1 MKEKFDAAFILR
13 WTKRLIVYCAG
24 LFIMAVGVVFSVKS
38 ALGVSPVT
46 CLANVLYQIVQTTR
60 LTGVGLGVCTTA
72 SYCLYILA
80 ELIILRRD
88 FEPKMLL
95 QIAAS
100 FFFGFL
106 VSCATK
112 LFAFLPA
119 PETYVM
125 RMVFLLC
132 SVPLVALG
140 VMLYLAPQILPTPG
154 EGMSLAISKKTGL
167 SVGSSKTIF
176 DSCMVLISGITSLA
190 YFHTLVGVRE
200 GTVIC
205 ALTIG
210 FVMKLF
216 MRVFEKP
223 LMRFVE
229 RDTKLQQAMGG
240 EPYPTDSTGKPKL
253 LISVGWEFG
262 SGGYEIAKLL
272 AERLKIRFYGND
284 ELIPMEAEESGLS
297 ESFIHKHEHNMAHS
311 VVYDFMTAG
320 YAMHMELPP
329 LEKLFAAQV
338 RIIRRI
344 AARDES
350 AVLVGRCSD
359 YILYNDPN
367 SFRIF
372 IHAPTDYRVERM
384 AEAMSISPQQAAA
397 DLATTDAS
405 RARHYEHFTGR
416 PWGDMKYYNL
426 AVDTKTFGTERSLE
440 LIEDAIRCWC
450 QHRELDYEAVKNAR

>member
-1 MKEKFDAAFILR
+1 MKEKINAAFLLR
-13 WTKRLIVYCAG
+13 WAKRLLVYCAG

-46 CLANVLYQIVQTTR
+46 CLANVLYQIIQHK
-60 LTGVGLGVCTTA
+60 GWSGIGLGMCTTA

-80 ELIILRRD
+80 EVVILRRD
-88 FEPKMLL
+88 FEAKMLL
-95 QIAAS
+95 QLVAS

-106 VSCATK
+106 VSCATR
-112 LFAFLPA
+112 LFGFLPP
-119 PETYVM
+119 PETYPM
-125 RMVFLLC
+125 RMLFLLC
-132 SVPLVALG
+132 SVPMVAVG

-167 SVGSSKTIF
+167 SVGASKTIF
-176 DSCMVLISGITSLA
+176 DCSMVVISAAVSLF
-190 YFHTLVGVRE
+190 YFHALVGVRE

-205 ALTIG
+205 AVTIG
-210 FVMKLF
+210 FVMKLL
-216 MRVFEKP
+216 MRVCEKP
-223 LMRFVE
+223 LMHFVE
-229 RDTKLQQAMGG
+229 RNTRLRQAMGD
-240 EPYPTDSTGKPKL
+240 ESYLLDKNGKPKL

-272 AERLKIRFYGND
+272 ARRLKIRFYGNN
-284 ELIPMEAEESGLS
+284 ELIPLEAEESGLP

-320 YAMHMELPP
+320 YAMHMELTP

-338 RIIRRI
+338 RILRRI
-344 AARDES
+344 AAGDES

-372 IHAPTDYRVERM
+372 IHAPTDYRVSQVAERM
-384 AEAMSISPQQAAA
+384 NLSPKQAAA

-405 RARHYEHFTGR
+405 RARYYEHFTGR
-416 PWGDMKYYNL
+416 PWGNMKYYNL

-440 LIEDAIRCWC
+440 LIEDAIRQWC
-450 QHRELDYEAVKNAR
+450 EHRELDYEALKNGE